1 MNLSFFLSLKRA
13 TILFLVILAVL
24 TSEAQ
29 SFVCTIEGSTTDKE
43 TKKLYLVESG
53 ADIRTMDE
61 VVSIPVVNGKFNYTW
76 KGERQLFLQ
85 LIPDNQ
91 YADGNFRAAYF
102 ITENQHVTVQMGRAD
117 ADKVIVKGDG
127 KETRMLQRCQQEIDA
142 VYAPQMAA
150 MDEKMDS
157 LDQLLQHH
165 MDSLT
170 PSEQEQFL
178 AEYHSPHS
186 NNPLIAAYR
195 QTEQAYRELIEE
207 ENLATAKWLDAHPC
221 MYGLFYM
228 KDMLAISKSQ
238 TDALTSFLIRSYQQ
252 TYSKKYRQ
260 HPYHVSIQSSLQ
272 SLTLQPGNQYI
283 DYAVSLPDGKQAAL
297 STLFTGEIIYID
309 LWASWC
315 GPCRRHA
322 KALMPIYEKYKDKG
336 FQIIGIARESKAEDM
351 QKAIQKD
358 GYPWP
363 CLLELNDQ
371 HQIWLKN
378 GISNSAGGGFLITK
392 AGKILAVYPSAE
404 ETERILL
411 EYLGK

>member
-1 MNLSFFLSLKRA
+1 MNLSVFLSLKRA

-24 TSEAQ
+24 SSEAQ
-29 SFVCTIEGSTTDKE
+29 SFVCTIEGSTTDRE

-117 ADKVIVKGDG
+117 TDKVIVKGDG

-260 HPYHVSIQSSLQ
+260 HPYHTSIQSSLQ

>member
-1 MNLSFFLSLKRA
+1 MKLSVFLSLKRA

-24 TSEAQ
+24 SSEAQ
-29 SFVCTIEGSTTDKE
+29 SFVCSIEGSTTDRE

-91 YADGNFRAAYF
+91 YADGNIRAAYF

-170 PSEQEQFL
+170 SSEQEQFL

-260 HPYHVSIQSSLQ
+260 HPYHTSIQSSLQ

>member
-1 MNLSFFLSLKRA
+1 MNLSVLLSLKRA

-24 TSEAQ
+24 SSEAQ
-29 SFVCTIEGSTTDKE
+29 SFVCTIEGSTSDRE

-91 YADGNFRAAYF
+91 YADGNIRAAYF

-117 ADKVIVKGDG
+117 TDKVIVKGAG

-228 KDMLAISKSQ
+228 KDRLAISKSQ

-358 GYPWP
+358 GYP
-363 CLLELNDQ
+363 
-371 HQIWLKN
+371 
-378 GISNSAGGGFLITK
+378 
-392 AGKILAVYPSAE
+392 
-404 ETERILL
+404 
-411 EYLGK
+411 

>member
-1 MNLSFFLSLKRA
+1 MNLSVFPSLKRA
-13 TILFLVILAVL
+13 TILFLVLLAAL
-24 TSEAQ
+24 PSEAQ
-29 SFVCTIEGSTTDKE
+29 SIVCTIEGSTTDPE
-43 TKKLYLVESG
+43 TKNLYLVESG
-53 ADIRTMDE
+53 AEIRTKGE
-61 VVSIPVVNGKFNYTW
+61 VISIPVENGKFNYTW
-76 KGERQLFLQ
+76 KGDRQLFLQ

-91 YADGNFRAAYF
+91 YKNGNIRAAYF
-102 ITENQHVTVQMGRAD
+102 ITENQHLVVQMGRAD
-117 ADKVIVKGDG
+117 ADKVIVKGNG

-157 LDQLLQHH
+157 LEQMLQHH
-165 MDSLT
+165 IDSLS

-178 AEYHSPHS
+178 AEYQSPHS
-186 NNPLIAAYR
+186 SNPFIAAYR
-195 QTEQAYRELIEE
+195 QTDQAYRELIYAER
-207 ENLATAKWLDAHPC
+207 LATAKWLDAHPC

-228 KDMLAISKSQ
+228 KDMLAIAESPA
-238 TDALTSFLIRSYQQ
+238 DAVTSFLIRSYQQ
-252 TYSKKYRQ
+252 TYGKRYRQ
-260 HPYHVSIQSSLQ
+260 HPYHASIQSSMQ

-297 STLFTGEIIYID
+297 STLYTGEIIYID

-315 GPCRRHA
+315 GPCRRFA
-322 KALMPIYEKYKDKG
+322 KALIPIYEKYKDKG
-336 FQIIGIARESKAEDM
+336 FQIIGIARESQAENM

-358 GYPWP
+358 GYPWQ

>member
-1 MNLSFFLSLKRA
+1 MNRSIFPSLKRA
-13 TILFLVILAVL
+13 AILFLVFLAVL
-24 TSEAQ
+24 PSEAQ
-29 SFVCTIEGSTTDKE
+29 SIVCTIEGSTTDAE

-53 ADIRTMDE
+53 ADIRVKDE
-61 VVSIPVVNGKFNYTW
+61 VVTIPVENGKFNYTW
-76 KGERQLFLQ
+76 KGDRQLFLQ
-85 LIPDNQ
+85 LLPDNQ
-91 YADGNFRAAYF
+91 YKNGNIRAAYF
-102 ITENQHVTVQMGRAD
+102 ITENQHLVVQMGRAD
-117 ADKVIVKGDG
+117 ADKVIVRGNG

-157 LDQLLQHH
+157 LEQLLQHH
-165 MDSLT
+165 MGSLS

-186 NNPLIAAYR
+186 SNPLIAAYR
-195 QTEQAYRELIEE
+195 QTDQAYRELIYAER
-207 ENLATAKWLDAHPC
+207 LATAKWLDAHPC

-228 KDMLAISKSQ
+228 KDMLAIAESPA
-238 TDALTSFLIRSYQQ
+238 DAVTSFLIRSYQQ

-260 HPYHVSIQSSLQ
+260 HPYHTSIQSSMQ

-297 STLFTGEIIYID
+297 STLYTGEIIYID

-322 KALMPIYEKYKDKG
+322 KELIPIYEKYKDKG

-358 GYPWP
+358 GYPWQ

-411 EYLGK
+411 EYLGN

>member
-1 MNLSFFLSLKRA
+1 MNLSVFLSLKRA

-24 TSEAQ
+24 SSEAQ
-29 SFVCTIEGSTTDKE
+29 SFVCTIEGSTTDRE

-91 YADGNFRAAYF
+91 YADGNIRAAYF

-142 VYAPQMAA
+142 VYASQMAA

-260 HPYHVSIQSSLQ
+260 HPYHTSIQSSLQ